1 MSVQVEELKRI
12 AQKVL
17 NIAGVMDYSELQL
30 TQALKTEGRW
40 KVSFVYEP
48 YHPRFSSGVSR
59 KIGSFAVDAES
70 GEIEGMWLDRS
81 WK

>member
-1 MSVQVEELKRI
+1 MSVQAEELKRI

-17 NIAGVMDYSELQL
+17 DMLGVIDYSKLQL
-30 TQALKTEGRW
+30 IYALKTTGKW
-40 KVSFVYEP
+40 KVSFAYE
-48 YHPRFSSGVSR
+48 YYRSSIR
-59 KIGSFAVDAES
+59 NIGSFVVDAES